1 MKAVTVNGLVL
12 HVDDHGPRDGL
23 PLVFSNSLGTDYR
36 VWDPLLP
43 HLPDGLRLI
52 RYDKRGHGLST
63 CPDAPY
69 VMADHMKDLAD
80 LMDALEVSGAIIVG
94 LSVGGLIAQSLAA
107 ARPDLV
113 KGLVLCDTGHKIGTP
128 DIWNPRIEAV
138 EKGGIAA
145 LSDAIL
151 ERWFSKSFHTSRPDD
166 LALWRAMVTRT
177 PAQGYIGTCAAIRDT
192 DLTASSS
199 ALDLP
204 TVCVVGSEDSATTPD
219 LVRSMA
225 ELIGGHFVEIDGAGH
240 LPCVEA
246 PETLAGII
254 ESFLQEHRFV

>member
-1 MKAVTVNGLVL
+1 MKAITANGLVL
-12 HVDDHGPRDGL
+12 HADDYGPRDGL

-69 VMADHMKDLAD
+69 AITDHMKDLAD
-80 LMDALEVSGAIIVG
+80 LMDVLEVSGAIIVG

-145 LSDAIL
+145 LGDATM
-151 ERWFSKSFHTSRPDD
+151 ERWFSKSFHTNRPDD
-166 LALWRAMVTRT
+166 LALWRAMLTRT
-177 PAQGYIGTCAAIRDT
+177 PAQGYIGTCAAIRDA

-204 TVCVVGSEDSATTPD
+204 TVCIVGSEDTATTPD

-225 ELIGGHFVEIDGAGH
+225 KLIGGHFVEIDGAGH
-240 LPCVEA
+240 LPCVDA

-254 ESFLQEHRFV
+254 KSFLQEHRFV